1 MEGAE
6 SFFAMGG
13 YAAYVWPALL
23 MTAGVMLALVV
34 LSRRR
39 LRENQRAVERLEAQL
54 PDREARRAAR
64 RKSSPDPEEKT
75 A

>member
-13 YAAYVWPALL
+13 YAAYVWPSLL
-23 MTAGVMLALVV
+23 MTAAVMLALVV

-39 LRENQRAVERLEAQL
+39 LRDNQRAVERLEAQL

-64 RKSSPDPEEKT
+64 RKPAPEAGETT